1 MRQSEIEA
9 TSEQIAKARE
19 LIRDAQEVVAQSNQ
33 RVGESSNVANA
44 STYKSKEMSPEE
56 PHTHSDKD
64 GNPTRTETRY
74 TLETLNGGL
83 VLDIDETQETR
94 VHGAVRAS
102 HRKVLKTTIIV
113 AADGRVTVDKVQREE
128 DDMTRSGGQRTPEPV
143 VTETDLVHSPENGV
157 PFTARHE
164 EEVRKAFKAFAT

>member
-1 MRQSEIEA
+1 MTDFGSKLKVS
-9 TSEQIAKARE
+9 TS
-19 LIRDAQEVVAQSNQ
+19 L
-33 RVGESSNVANA
+33 
-44 STYKSKEMSPEE
+44 
-56 PHTHSDKD
+56 
-64 GNPTRTETRY
+64 
-74 TLETLNGGL
+74 LFW
-83 VLDIDETQETR
+83 
-94 VHGAVRAS
+94 
-102 HRKVLKTTIIV
+102 RKVLKTTIIV